1 MEAMDIVV
9 DSIDSIG
16 FIYLFELVAALA
28 VHLVVWNSIG
38 QSLLIN

>member
-16 FIYLFELVAALA
+16 FIYLFELVAVLA
-28 VHLVVWNSIG
+28 VHLVVWNAIG